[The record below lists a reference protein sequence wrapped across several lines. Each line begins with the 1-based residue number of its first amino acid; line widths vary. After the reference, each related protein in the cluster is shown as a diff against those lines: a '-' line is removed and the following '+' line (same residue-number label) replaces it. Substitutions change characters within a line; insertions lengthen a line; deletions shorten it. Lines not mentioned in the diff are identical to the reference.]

1 MAIRIVQLTDLHLH
15 ASPQGRGAA
24 NWHGFE
30 RALAHVRANCGQVDQ
45 LVLTGDLAS
54 KRRPETYARLRAAL
68 APWENRVRVLP
79 GNHDSR
85 PMLRA
90 SFHDML
96 GCEPQHAAFLA
107 PLGSWTLLGLDSLR
121 PRRVHGR
128 LGDAQLAWLQREL
141 PRVRTPLVAFVHH
154 PPIRVGCWWLDK
166 DLLRD
171 REELGRALGKARVL
185 AMFCGHV
192 HQEHCGSFGELPVFT
207 TPSTAYQFP
216 PAGFWP
222 HKADR
227 APAYRVIDLD
237 PEGRSLVTRVAR
249 VPARVIGP

>member
-1 MAIRIVQLTDLHLH
+1 MVRVIQLTDLHLH
-15 ASPQGRGAA
+15 ASSHGRGGA
-24 NWHGFE
+24 NWSNLQC
-30 RALAHVRANCGQVDQ
+30 ALQHVRDTCGQVDQ

-54 KRRPETYARLRAAL
+54 VRRRETYAQLRTAL
-68 APWENRVRVLP
+68 ADWQGRLRVLP

-85 PMLRA
+85 PLLRE
-90 SFHDML
+90 SFGDLL
-96 GCEPQHAAFLA
+96 GPEPGCANFLVE
-107 PLGSWTLLGLDSLR
+107 LGGWTLLGLDSLR
-121 PRRVHGR
+121 PRRVYGR
-128 LGDAQLAWLQREL
+128 LGCDQLAWLEREL
-141 PRVRTPLVAFVHH
+141 PRVRTPVVAFVHH

-171 REELGRALGKARVL
+171 REELGKVLGRARVL
-185 AMFCGHV
+185 ALFCGHV
-192 HQEHCGSFGELPVFT
+192 HQEHCGLFGELPVFT

-237 PEGRSLVTRVAR
+237 PEGRSLVTRVVR
-249 VPARVIGP
+249 VPARVSAP